1 MLSVYQ
7 DWDPLKTCIVG
18 RTLPPEYYAWIT
30 VPHVRDLFER
40 MAIETEHGLQLLAN
54 KLHELGVQVLRPNV
68 NLQYPAHE
76 KNVFVPPLQPRNHM
90 MMIGDKFYYQDWSAQ
105 YWKKYYNNIA
115 DPAWERYNTV
125 YDFLAHAPESHIT
138 EAYDQFGLA
147 QEMCFLTHFND
158 THGDILQFV
167 KQQGNQT
174 IDWDRSDGGALTR
187 AGQDLYFGTSIQD
200 RDMGQL
206 KNMYDAE
213 FPNYRNHI
221 IDSVGH
227 TDGIFCIVC
236 PGLIVAHDD
245 PNCVIDYDTYFP
257 GWEVIYVKNTNAM
270 AAQHSKYKEFFKKTK
285 SRWWIPGHEQD
296 QELIATVEA
305 SFNSWVGSSGES
317 IFDVNM
323 LVVDEKNVISSVQN
337 TKLISRLEKHGIAVH
352 VLDIPH
358 SYFWDGGVHCM
369 TLDLNRPGQQQDYFP
384 SRS

>member
-7 DWDPLKTCIVG
+7 DWDPLQTCIVG

-30 VPHVRDLFER
+30 VPHVRDLFEK
-40 MAIETEHGLQLLAN
+40 MAIETEHGSQLLAN
-54 KLHELGVQVLRPNV
+54 KLQELGVHVLRPNV

-90 MMIGDKFYYQDWSAQ
+90 MMIGDKFYYQDWSTQ
-105 YWKKYYNNIA
+105 YWKNYYANIA
-115 DPAWERYNTV
+115 DPSWEKYNNV
-125 YDFLAHAPESHIT
+125 YDFLAHAPDSHVN
-138 EAYDQFGLA
+138 EAYDQFGLE

-158 THGDILQFV
+158 THGDILQFI

-174 IDWDRSDGGALTR
+174 IDWDRTDGGALTR
-187 AGQDLYFGTSIQD
+187 VGQDLYFGTSVQH
-200 RDMGQL
+200 RDMDQL
-206 KNMYDAE
+206 KNIYDAE

-236 PGLIVAHDD
+236 PGLIVANDD
-245 PNCVIDYDTYFP
+245 PDCVIDYATYFP
-257 GWEVIYVKNTNAM
+257 DWEVIYVKNTNLM
-270 AAQHSKYKEFFKKTK
+270 AAQYSKYKEFFKKTK

-296 QELIATVEA
+296 QDLIATVEA
-305 SFNSWVGSSGES
+305 SFNSWIGSSGES

-337 TKLISRLEKHGIAVH
+337 TKLISTLEKYGITVH

-358 SYFWDGGVHCM
+358 CYFWDGGVHCM
-369 TLDLNRPGQQQDYFP
+369 TLDLGRRGQQHDYFP
-384 SRS
+384 GRS